1 MKSSFKVMVRVRPIL
16 GDEDEKVS
24 VRVDGKRRLTIRS
37 SVKTFQCE
45 FEDDVL
51 NPDDDQKRTFSKV
64 KECVDSAL
72 GGFNSTI
79 FAYGQTGS
87 GKTYTL
93 FGKEGIDLEQSAHS
107 QLRGIAPRSVERV
120 FERLP
125 KGTRV
130 QACFLQVY
138 NEHLYDLLLDPRM
151 ARKLT
156 IREDKHHGIHVEGI
170 SMYPVTDAQECLRLL
185 QIGNEHRI
193 TRETRMNKFSS
204 RSHSIFQLTLERK
217 GDNDSTIFS
226 KLNLV
231 DLAGSEKWDLR
242 GMVEDH
248 VAELTNINLSLHTLG
263 RVIEALTSKVSYVPY
278 RESIL
283 TRLLTDS
290 LGGNTK
296 TCLIATISPSVSNAF
311 ETISTVKFAER
322 AKNVTMTLRIN
333 KIRKIDIKLVEKLE
347 REIESLREKLLLGDN
362 GNRDFRKQ
370 QQQQHEDDNDERKR
384 LRDENRELRQKLA
397 VASMTSSSSSLQ
409 KNSSTSSQEVNERVI
424 EIVDKMYDAC
434 EKFFRLEI
442 EEEDL
447 RKHVKQC
454 HASVKKYRTQQE
466 TRSSSRSPKR
476 RTRQIRSSPASFGR
490 NNISPRHLSSMF
502 HNSPRRTDFI
512 TKLKKNS
519 NSSSSS
525 RRVLGKYRIS
535 GRSSQEYGKFVD
547 PYEEKAKRRDGK
559 LKRAEENLK
568 RQELMMQWAQ
578 KKAQQKLENIDRE
591 IRHRE
596 TQRKHHEEKERRWKE
611 HARQQKEKVN
621 RWRSRMYSDL
631 DLYKEE

>member
-1 MKSSFKVMVRVRPIL
+1 
-16 GDEDEKVS
+16 
-24 VRVDGKRRLTIRS
+24 
-37 SVKTFQCE
+37 
-45 FEDDVL
+45 
-51 NPDDDQKRTFSKV
+51 
-64 KECVDSAL
+64 
-72 GGFNSTI
+72 
-79 FAYGQTGS
+79 
-87 GKTYTL
+87 
-93 FGKEGIDLEQSAHS
+93 
-107 QLRGIAPRSVERV
+107 
-120 FERLP
+120 
-125 KGTRV
+125 
-130 QACFLQVY
+130 
-138 NEHLYDLLLDPRM
+138 
-151 ARKLT
+151 
-156 IREDKHHGIHVEGI
+156 
-170 SMYPVTDAQECLRLL
+170 
-185 QIGNEHRI
+185 
-193 TRETRMNKFSS
+193 
-204 RSHSIFQLTLERK
+204 
-217 GDNDSTIFS
+217 
-226 KLNLV
+226 
-231 DLAGSEKWDLR
+231 
-242 GMVEDH
+242 
-248 VAELTNINLSLHTLG
+248 
-263 RVIEALTSKVSYVPY
+263 
-278 RESIL
+278 L

-525 RRVLGKYRIS
+525 RRRVLGKYRIS